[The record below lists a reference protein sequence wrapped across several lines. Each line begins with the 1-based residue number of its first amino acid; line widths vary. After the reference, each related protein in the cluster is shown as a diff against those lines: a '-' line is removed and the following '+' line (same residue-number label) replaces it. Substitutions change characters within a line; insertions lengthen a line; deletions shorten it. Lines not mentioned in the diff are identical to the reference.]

1 MSRIP
6 DAELPAAEGSTGIYN
21 NLHRT
26 LANNL
31 ELEKLFGALGR
42 SVHIASHLPDRTREL
57 AILGLLVMLREEVG
71 WARHFQIA
79 QILGVSAQEAR
90 AVRDGDYTRFSA
102 SEQAAILF
110 AAAVDQRRVTD
121 AIWADTARHF
131 SDVQMLDLVMLA
143 GFYGSSARVTQALGV
158 EIDEGLTGIDES

>member
-21 NLHRT
+21 NLHRA

-31 ELEKLFGALGR
+31 ALEKLFGDVGR
-42 SVHIASHLPDRTREL
+42 AVHIASHLPTRTREL
-57 AILGLLVMLREEVG
+57 AILGLLVMLREEAG
-71 WARHFQIA
+71 WAQHFQIA
-79 QILGVSAQEAR
+79 QVLGVSAKEAR
-90 AVRDGDYTRFSA
+90 AVRDRKLGGFSA

-110 AAAVDQRRVTD
+110 TEAVDQCRVTD
-121 AIWADTARHF
+121 DLWADTARHF
-131 SDVQMLDLVMLA
+131 NDVQMLDLVMLA
-143 GFYGSSARVTQALGV
+143 GFYGYSARVTLALGV